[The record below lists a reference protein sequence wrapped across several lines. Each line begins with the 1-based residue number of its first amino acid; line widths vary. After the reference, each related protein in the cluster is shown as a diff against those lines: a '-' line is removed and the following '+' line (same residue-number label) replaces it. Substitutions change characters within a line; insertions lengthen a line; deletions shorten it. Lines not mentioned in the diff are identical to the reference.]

1 MTCTVVSFKLVLNL
15 GRWEQAGVSLMF
27 AFACSNDESL
37 AGEEGNR
44 GDPDINNEVLAT
56 TDQVT
61 ETPAGTLHIVQ
72 RDYICKLLVA

>member
-1 MTCTVVSFKLVLNL
+1 
-15 GRWEQAGVSLMF
+15 MF

-61 ETPAGTLHIVQ
+61 ETPAGILIQ
-72 RDYICKLLVA
+72 RDYICKLVVA